1 MEDGVLH
8 AGPEQPIRG
17 RDGRHASWMFYS
29 WNCSLTGRGAELAGR
44 LILDKLKSF
53 DSRQL
58 ATFGYTGVP
67 LMAAAILQGDD
78 RYTGLVIREARKVH
92 GASRQIDGPADKSR
106 PVVVIDDSIE
116 LGHVAAPGGH
126 GAGRRRLPGRR
137 RGRPGQFPL
146 SGRVGV
152 GLGVGLPR
160 RLGFRCLGG
169 FEHPEA
175 GLRAGTQTAQRR
187 KMGRGAAARRSPPG
201 NCGASRDRALS
212 AHRDHADAAA
222 ALGPRGRRARRRL
235 CQLSR
240 ALQRPPAGARGLLA
254 FRSGG
259 RRPLPRLGAGDGQD
273 PDLASRRGD
282 AWRTCRN

>member
-1 MEDGVLH
+1 
-8 AGPEQPIRG
+8 
-17 RDGRHASWMFYS
+17 MFYS

-106 PVVVIDDSIE
+106 PVVVIDNSLSSGTSLRQAVTALEEDGFRVEGAVVLVNFPYRGGLEWASA
-116 LGHVAAPGGH
+116 LGYRVEWVFDAWEDLSTPKPAYVPGHKRLG
-126 GAGRRRLPGRR
+126 GEKWAEERLPD
-137 RGRPGQFPL
+137 
-146 SGRVGV
+146 
-152 GLGVGLPR
+152 GL
-160 RLGFRCLGG
+160 
-169 FEHPEA
+169 HPA
-175 GLRAGTQTAQRR
+175 I
-187 KMGRGAAARRSPPG
+187 AARRVTEH
-201 NCGASRDRALS
+201 LS
-212 AHRDHADAAA
+212 AHRGHADAAA
-222 ALGPRGRRARRRL
+222 ALRPRGRRARRRL

-240 ALQRPPAGARGLLA
+240 ALQRPPAGTRGLLA

-273 PDLASRRGD
+273 L
-282 AWRTCRN
+282 